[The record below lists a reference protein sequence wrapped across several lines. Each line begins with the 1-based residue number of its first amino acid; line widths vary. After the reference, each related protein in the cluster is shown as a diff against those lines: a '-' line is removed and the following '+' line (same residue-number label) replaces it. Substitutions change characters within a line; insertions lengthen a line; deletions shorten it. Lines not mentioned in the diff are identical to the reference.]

1 MKNILYLKFQKI
13 ERAIHVHQKNLR
25 YLQIQVVDTFLAKN
39 NTVCIL
45 SSSAK
50 SIKVKP
56 CISYI
61 IDIPHTSVKNVLYI
75 VPSLIDHKKKI
86 YITISPF
93 LSVYFFFLYFGFCFY
108 VDVLCMKDMLLVKY
122 H

>member
-25 YLQIQVVDTFLAKN
+25 YLQIQVDTFLAKN
-39 NTVCIL
+39 NKVCIL

-75 VPSLIDHKKKI
+75 VPSLIGHKKK
-86 YITISPF
+86 
-93 LSVYFFFLYFGFCFY
+93 
-108 VDVLCMKDMLLVKY
+108 
-122 H
+122 